1 MPNKV
6 TEKEFRRRLAAAE
19 NMAVRQRNYRRARD
33 RALAKLSTEFK
44 ERYLELLAQ
53 EKEKDEKEGKR
64 WHNLTDNL
72 PTGRATNTERPSN
85 TDRGDTST
93 NPQDKG
99 NRV

>member
-6 TEKEFRRRLAAAE
+6 TEKEFRRRLVAAE

-44 ERYLELLAQ
+44 ERYLELLAE

-64 WHNLTDNL
+64 WHNLTGSPLDTWL
-72 PTGRATNTERPSN
+72 VSTEQPTDTH
-85 TDRGDTST
+85 RGDTSDI
-93 NPQDKG
+93 PQDEG
-99 NRV
+99 N